1 MVEHDAK
8 RQAALH
14 LIDLETSGHS
24 EESWARLEAWL
35 KEDPTHHEAFS
46 KVESAWRTVGHL
58 QESVQG
64 RDLPSLQTG
73 GLSLLQWLRHGS
85 RSWRVRWW
93 SIGCIILA
101 TIAAASVFCIGQ
113 SSAWIAHETG
123 PNDTRVVTL
132 DDTTVTLNRNT
143 RIVIRSKWL
152 SKEVRLERGEAA
164 ADVTSHWY
172 SSFVMYAA
180 QTQLRDIGTRFDV
193 LLVGETRV
201 EAVVERGAVVITTPA
216 AESVSSIHS
225 PQTVEQTV
233 ESGRSASI
241 ESGRIVQKSL
251 SDLDLRRR
259 FAWTRGLLVFDG
271 TLAEAVAEFNRYNT
285 RKLVVVNPGLLQ
297 TRVGGVYRATD
308 PDSFAKYLSNTH
320 GIHTKRTR
328 GAILV
333 GVRP

>member
-8 RQAALH
+8 QQAARH
-14 LIDLETSGHS
+14 LIDLEVSGHS
-24 EESWARLEAWL
+24 EESWMCLEAWL
-35 KEDPTHHEAFS
+35 KEDPMHREAFS
-46 KVESAWRTVGHL
+46 KVEKAWRTVEHL
-58 QESVQG
+58 QEIAQG
-64 RDLPSLQTG
+64 RDVSSLQTG
-73 GLSLLQWLRHGS
+73 WLSLLQWLRHAS

-93 SIGCIILA
+93 STGCVIIA
-101 TIAAASVFCIGQ
+101 AIAAASFFCIGR
-113 SSAWIAHETG
+113 SGAWIAQETG
-123 PNDTRVVTL
+123 PNDTRVVKL
-132 DDTTVTLNRNT
+132 ADTTVTLNRNT

-172 SSFVMYAA
+172 SSFIMYAA

-216 AESVSSIHS
+216 AESTSSNRT

-233 ESGRSASI
+233 QAGQSASV
-241 ESGRIVQKSL
+241 EPGRIVRKSL
-251 SDLDLRRR
+251 SALDLSRR

-285 RKLVVVNPGLLQ
+285 RKLVVINSGLLQ
-297 TRVGGVYRATD
+297 TRVGGRYRATD
-308 PDSFAKYLSNTH
+308 PDSFAKYLHDTH
-320 GIHTKRTR
+320 GIHSKWTR
-328 GAILV
+328 DVILV